1 MPVEQALQSASQ
13 QIDAG
18 HLQAAEAILRQILD
32 KSPTHAEALR
42 LMGILAHQAGNSE
55 LAGELIGT
63 AFVTFAEG
71 VWLWL
76 TRPIRGRRLAR
87 ILAVL
92 RQPSF
97 QAQYFSCRGVKSSD
111 DGSMARCA
119 PCVSVVTVNAGS
131 CFRCHFVL

>member
-1 MPVEQALQSASQ
+1 MPVEQALQIASQ

-18 HLQAAEAILRQILD
+18 QLQAAEAILRQILD

-71 VWLWL
+71 GALAYSAHSRTAVGSNFGCSAPAELSGPVL
-76 TRPIRGRRLAR
+76 FLQGRE
-87 ILAVL
+87 V
-92 RQPSF
+92 
-97 QAQYFSCRGVKSSD
+97 
-111 DGSMARCA
+111 
-119 PCVSVVTVNAGS
+119 
-131 CFRCHFVL
+131 